1 MKTQHKLLIILVIT
15 AVLLFAGF
23 LIILKIQ
30 HKQNDLLLN
39 SGIEQQNH
47 ILNTALEAKSD
58 LIDRTVYD
66 YTYWDDLVDYMNRPQ
81 IVWANDNLYTL
92 FSSFHVNA
100 VWIYTL
106 DLQAIFEEARDDSA
120 EVKPFSI
127 NTNVFPILYK
137 NRFIKYYLHSP
148 DGIIEIHGA
157 TIHPS
162 NDEDRKLPPRGY
174 FFMARM
180 LDSSY
185 IKSVEN
191 LTGGK
196 IVLSTTSAGSI
207 KITGN
212 TITTNT
218 PLKGCDGKIIGWLE
232 LSREYDFITVFQR
245 LSRVSTVFLASLIL
259 VILIIFFI
267 AFHIFVKIPLNKI
280 SQALLTKSNEGRLKL
295 NTLKSEF
302 REIGQMIEDYFEQ
315 QEALETE
322 IEVRRKTEAQKEKLI
337 NELDSANRELK
348 DFAYVVSHD
357 LKAPLRA
364 IGSISQW
371 IHADYSD
378 KLDEDGRKQLD
389 LLLNRVHRMQNLIE
403 GVLSYSR
410 VTREKEEKDHT
421 DLNRIVKDA
430 VEMVSPSEKFV
441 ITVDENLPTVLFGK
455 TRILQVFQ
463 NLLSNAVKFNDKEVG
478 EIIIRC
484 ADKGMA
490 WELSVTDNGPGIE
503 EKYFDKIFQIFQT
516 LRSRDE
522 FESTGIGLT
531 IVKKIIESNGGTISV
546 DSIPGIETRFTFTIL
561 K

>member
-15 AVLLFAGF
+15 AILLFTGF

-30 HKQNDLLLN
+30 NKQNDILLN
-39 SGIEQQNH
+39 SGIQQQNS
-47 ILNTALEAKSD
+47 ILNTALGAKSD
-58 LIDRTVYD
+58 LVNRTVYD
-66 YTYWDDLVDYMNRPQ
+66 YTYWDDLIEYMNRPQ
-81 IVWANDNLYTL
+81 IAWANDNLFTL
-92 FSSFHVNA
+92 FSSFNVNA

-106 DLQAIFEEARDDSA
+106 DLQAVFEEAREESA
-120 EVKPFSI
+120 VIQLFTI
-127 NTNVFPILYK
+127 NANVFPVLYK
-137 NRFIKYYLHSP
+137 NKFIQYYLLTP
-148 DGIIEIHGA
+148 AGILEVHGA

-162 NDEDRKLPPRGY
+162 NDEERKLPPRGY
-174 FFMARM
+174 FFMAKL
-180 LDSSY
+180 LDSTY
-185 IKSVEN
+185 IQDLEK
-191 LTGGK
+191 LTGGH
-196 IVLSTTSAGSI
+196 ILLTSSPAQSI
-207 KITGN
+207 KIKGN

-218 PLKGCDGKIIGWLE
+218 PLKGSDGKTIGWLE

-245 LSRVSTVFLASLIL
+245 LSIVSTWFLASLIF

-267 AFHIFVKIPLNKI
+267 AFHFLVKIPLNKI
-280 SQALLTKSNEGRLKL
+280 SQALLTKSSEGRLKL
-295 NTLKSEF
+295 KTLKSEF

-322 IEVRRKTEAQKEKLI
+322 IEVRKKTEAQKEKLI

-348 DFAYVVSHD
+348 DFAYIVSHD

-371 IHADYSD
+371 IHTDYSD
-378 KLDEDGRKQLD
+378 KLDDDGRKQLD
-389 LLLNRVHRMQNLIE
+389 LLLSRVHRMQNLIE

-410 VTREKEEKDHT
+410 VTREKEEKDQI
-421 DLNRIVKDA
+421 DLNKMVKDA
-430 VEMVSPSEKFV
+430 IEMVAPPEKFM
-441 ITVDENLPTVLFGK
+441 ITVDENLPTVSFGK

-478 EIIIRC
+478 EITIRC
-484 ADKGMA
+484 ADKGTV

-531 IVKKIIESNGGTISV
+531 IVKKIIENNGGTISV
-546 DSIPGIETRFTFTIL
+546 DSTPGVETRFTFTIL